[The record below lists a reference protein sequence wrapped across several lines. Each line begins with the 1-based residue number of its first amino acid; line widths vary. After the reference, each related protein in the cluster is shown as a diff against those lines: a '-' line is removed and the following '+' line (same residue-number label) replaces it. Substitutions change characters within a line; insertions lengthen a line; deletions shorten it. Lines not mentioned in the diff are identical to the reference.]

1 MARIRTIKPDAFTSE
16 SLSTVP
22 RGTRWTF
29 AGLWTYF
36 DDDGRGRAD
45 PRLIEAALYPV
56 DDDTT
61 IQDVIDDLD
70 ALEGIGAIC
79 RYVVAGRRYVH
90 APKWG
95 HQKIN
100 RPTESRLPPCPK
112 CDESL
117 ATHGG
122 LTESVMSTSAT
133 SSDSDE
139 YAESPQVTTDS
150 LSPHGALTEDSP
162 PEKEKEQGK
171 GSGKGTGKR
180 NRDMSANADDVN
192 FDHFWT
198 AYPKRVAKGQARKAW
213 KKAVDKAG
221 VDTLI
226 ASAHDYADWHEQ
238 QNTDPQFIKNPSTW
252 LNGECWLDERP
263 ARKEPTTR
271 VGEHLAL
278 VRQMEADQQRQIGP
292 A

>member
-1 MARIRTIKPDAFTSE
+1 MPRIRTIKPDAFTSD
-16 SLSTVP
+16 SLSSVP

-36 DDDGRGRAD
+36 DDEGRGRAD

-56 DDDTT
+56 DDNTT
-61 IQDVIDDLD
+61 VRDVADDLD
-70 ALEGIGAIC
+70 LLERIGAIC
-79 RYVVAGRRYVH
+79 RYIVEGRRFIH

-122 LTESVMSTSAT
+122 LSESVMSTSGL
-133 SSDSDE
+133 SSESDE
-139 YAESPQVTTDS
+139 YVASPQVTTDS
-150 LSPHGALTEDSP
+150 VRAHGGLSDGSP

-180 NRDMSANADDVN
+180 NRDTSADAD
-192 FDHFWT
+192 FDRFWL
-198 AYPKRVAKGQARKAW
+198 AYPKRVAKGQAKKAW
-213 KKAVDKAG
+213 PKAVEKA
-221 VDTLI
+221 DARTLT
-226 ASAHDYADWHEQ
+226 AAAEDYARWHQE

-263 ARKEPTTR
+263 ARKPQTTR

-278 VRQMEADQQRQIGP
+278 VQQLEDEERRQIGP